1 MFWFVLMI
9 EWKAKKTFMDKDD
22 ILQKKKKKDDKQ
34 HIKDKFRNGWIFSL
48 TTSQKYKELL
58 IKGIPKRKRFFWRGS
73 FHQAR
78 DAGGEQ

>member
-1 MFWFVLMI
+1 
-9 EWKAKKTFMDKDD
+9 MDKDD

-58 IKGIPKRKRFFWRGS
+58 IKGIPKRKRFF
-73 FHQAR
+73 
-78 DAGGEQ
+78 